1 MPPELAAT
9 PLPGVR
15 LVPAPEVHPA
25 VVPGARRAAVPAQ
38 GFAHDSHVRGE
49 LGSAHTAWEIEDE
62 FHSFGVLRRRMNWN
76 HSPAHQISLT
86 QCNQVSTFAIEV
98 VSPFSSLGMNP
109 FPSASALQ
117 KMFGEKPSSESKL
130 DFLHTKLNKLLRKY
144 CCQNP
149 LLISS
154 DDGGLFPLI
163 RFNCTVSCMGV
174 NCQTHY
180 RNFFQVLALHLGWE

>member
-62 FHSFGVLRRRMNWN
+62 FHSFGVLR
-76 HSPAHQISLT
+76 SS
-86 QCNQVSTFAIEV
+86 FALLFSKAYELE
-98 VSPFSSLGMNP
+98 PFSCTPNFSHTMQ
-109 FPSASALQ
+109 SALQ